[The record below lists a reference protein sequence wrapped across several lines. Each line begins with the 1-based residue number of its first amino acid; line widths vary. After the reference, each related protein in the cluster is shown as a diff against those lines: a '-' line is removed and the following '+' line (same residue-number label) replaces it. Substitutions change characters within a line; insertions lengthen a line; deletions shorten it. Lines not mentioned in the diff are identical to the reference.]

1 MAKLWVCT
9 NCETADYPKRHTRGS
24 IVIEIV
30 LWLSFIVPGVVYSL
44 WRLTTKTKI
53 CKHCRSPQLV
63 PFDSPAGRRITG
75 R

>member
-9 NCETADYPKRHTRGS
+9 VCETADYPKRHTKGS
-24 IVIEIV
+24 FVIEVV
-30 LWLSFIVPGVVYSL
+30 LWLFLIVPGLIYSL
-44 WRLTTKTKI
+44 WRLTTKGNV
-53 CKHCRSPQLV
+53 CKSCGSPNVV